1 MTYKQMTRKI
11 QTAGTWFTGVFM
23 EEILHKYSRI
33 QDDPQKTAEFIEY
46 MHEEYGKNLDYGFDS
61 TKSKCYAVLAIITEG
76 RVLDALDYVIQSND
90 KKVPHE
96 AKENAMHCLDK
107 IITDKI
113 VLP

>member
-1 MTYKQMTRKI
+1 MTYIQMTRKI

-23 EEILHKYSRI
+23 QEILLNYSRI
-33 QDDPQKTAEFIEY
+33 HDDSQKTAKFIEY
-46 MHEEYGKNLDYGFDS
+46 MHEEYVKNLDYEFDS
-61 TKSKCYAVLAIITEG
+61 TKSKCYAVLAIIIEG

-90 KKVPHE
+90 KKVPYE

-107 IITDKI
+107 IIAGEI